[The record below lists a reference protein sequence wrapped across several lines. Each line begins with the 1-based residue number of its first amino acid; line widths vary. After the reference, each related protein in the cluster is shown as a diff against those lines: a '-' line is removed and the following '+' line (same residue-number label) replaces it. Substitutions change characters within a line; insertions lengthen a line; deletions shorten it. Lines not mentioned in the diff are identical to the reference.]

1 MYSFKN
7 IIYFQILQDE
17 AFDVE
22 AVVLDTA
29 FSAGFGVEVD
39 AVACA
44 CVSAFVPT
52 VPREIE
58 PFVAADACDDS
69 PPIRLE

>member
-1 MYSFKN
+1 
-7 IIYFQILQDE
+7 
-17 AFDVE
+17 VE
-22 AVVLDTA
+22 AVVLDTV

-39 AVACA
+39 AAACA